1 MTQVQCGPCPS
12 VDAFTRLF
20 WLGVYFSYLPILFS
34 QIGTNVILGNTTNL
48 YTPLSSRPDSRFQQV
63 TSYEH
68 FVGQNNERRVHF
80 VVQYLLEISLNDRC
94 PPGILYRLYMY
105 GRHLDNTCC
114 IADQVVGIDSLLPLR
129 ICNWNLQQSLQVYNY
144 RNCNIIELYKQ
155 INSCEMNM
163 GNNDLSR

>member
-1 MTQVQCGPCPS
+1 
-12 VDAFTRLF
+12 
-20 WLGVYFSYLPILFS
+20 
-34 QIGTNVILGNTTNL
+34 
-48 YTPLSSRPDSRFQQV
+48 
-63 TSYEH
+63 
-68 FVGQNNERRVHF
+68 
-80 VVQYLLEISLNDRC
+80 
-94 PPGILYRLYMY
+94 MY

-114 IADQVVGIDSLLPLR
+114 IAGQVVGIDSLLPLR